1 MAIAC
6 GRSTGL
12 ADSHKAFTY
21 KAFRV
26 IEATIASSG
35 TGCVHTLSTPR
46 KRELY
51 SARDRA
57 LASQGQTPP
66 KGCSEN
72 ETWVS
77 STHRPPR
84 PAARISACSAHL
96 SSRFG
101 GTGPECMI
109 QLVFQSRISLEV
121 PCLNDGNGC
130 PSALR
135 LHETATPL
143 KPGGIMGEW
152 NPCGPH
158 EPAELLLCEAPEP
171 VGTPTPRSTQKR
183 PKASRVAPPWT
194 TPIVWPGS
202 SQCDAMAGHR
212 EPPAGRERLTGAD
225 DPLLGCLLLLNRVWQ
240 RPIPTGVLKGLP
252 HRLTLPQLGDAAAH
266 AGLSTRL
273 AEMELDTIPD
283 RVLPVILLL
292 HKRRPCVLLER
303 REHGRLLVALPGW
316 GGGEQEVSRD
326 ELLAQYSRYAILVQP
341 LSQAEGRAETRAE
354 TQADME
360 PAQPG
365 RSTGTATRPSWR
377 HHWDRLTASAHKVF
391 RSRRRR
397 RADEAAVIRS

>member
-1 MAIAC
+1 
-6 GRSTGL
+6 
-12 ADSHKAFTY
+12 
-21 KAFRV
+21 
-26 IEATIASSG
+26 
-35 TGCVHTLSTPR
+35 
-46 KRELY
+46 
-51 SARDRA
+51 
-57 LASQGQTPP
+57 
-66 KGCSEN
+66 
-72 ETWVS
+72 
-77 STHRPPR
+77 
-84 PAARISACSAHL
+84 
-96 SSRFG
+96 
-101 GTGPECMI
+101 
-109 QLVFQSRISLEV
+109 
-121 PCLNDGNGC
+121 
-130 PSALR
+130 
-135 LHETATPL
+135 
-143 KPGGIMGEW
+143 
-152 NPCGPH
+152 
-158 EPAELLLCEAPEP
+158 
-171 VGTPTPRSTQKR
+171 
-183 PKASRVAPPWT
+183 
-194 TPIVWPGS
+194 
-202 SQCDAMAGHR
+202 MAGHR
-212 EPPAGRERLTGAD
+212 EPAGGDRLTGAD

-240 RPIPTGVLKGLP
+240 RPIPTGVLKELP

-341 LSQAEGRAETRAE
+341 LSQAEGRAETQAEMQAEMQAEAQAE
-354 TQADME
+354 TQAEGQADME